1 MSHLDSLYSQVKQI
15 AAQAGARQSD
25 STPCLVPPPH
35 MQWFTPEE
43 QAVLQELERK
53 IIPFIPTG
61 PGSTIVELGGP
72 YLSLF
77 AIRLPVD
84 MALERMGIL
93 GAVCEALTSHERW
106 ILPRWW
112 WLYKDLVIPSSPDMI
127 AHKRRHILRTREELI
142 ERCRGID
149 FDRCPQAFYPF
160 DKIGYRSMKGQLE
173 DSARHIDW
181 DMLEEWYDFAEEH
194 QL

>member
-1 MSHLDSLYSQVKQI
+1 
-15 AAQAGARQSD
+15 
-25 STPCLVPPPH
+25 
-35 MQWFTPEE
+35 MQWFTAEE
-43 QAVLQELERK
+43 QHVLRELERK

-84 MALERMGIL
+84 RALERMGVL
-93 GAVCEALTSHERW
+93 GAVSKALTSHERW

-112 WLYKDLVIPSSPDMI
+112 WLYKDLVVPSPQDVI

-142 ERCRGID
+142 ERFLPID
-149 FDRCPQAFYPF
+149 FDCCPKAFYPF
-160 DKIGYRSMKGQLE
+160 DKIGYAVMKGQIE
-173 DSARHIDW
+173 DAARGIYW
-181 DMLEEWYDFAEEH
+181 DMLEEWYDYAEEH
-194 QL
+194 GL